1 MILAFECNTSTFYRM
16 ALAWDRLSVCFGPK
30 HIESLS
36 QARMASGSH
45 VSLAAEDADRK
56 LLTVYL
62 RIFNGV

>member
-1 MILAFECNTSTFYRM
+1 MV
-16 ALAWDRLSVCFGPK
+16 LAWDRLSVCFGPK
-30 HIESLS
+30 LMESLS
-36 QARMASGSH
+36 QARMASGSR

>member
-1 MILAFECNTSTFYRM
+1 M
-16 ALAWDRLSVCFGPK
+16 ALVWDRLSVCFGPK

-56 LLTVYL
+56 LLTV
-62 RIFNGV
+62 